1 MKANTMEL
9 TMDQM
14 TLILGTVVCL
24 PTNFH
29 TRPTKL
35 FTTVLNAKIILYFI
49 LQEVIPFGEWL
60 SELSWVED
68 VEVIREA
75 VCLSPL
81 SFYSNFSLK
90 RKE

>member
-1 MKANTMEL
+1 MA
-9 TMDQM
+9 QM

-35 FTTVLNAKIILYFI
+35 FTTVLNTKIYI